1 MKLNSYFEGAWL
13 ILLCLCDI
21 PKSSYCVPLT
31 VAVETVTTV
40 ASIESVATH
49 CIQGRHLLPVRLKL
63 IFAES
68 RVNFQRRLLS
78 KRDGEIIYFF
88 FIIV

>member
-1 MKLNSYFEGAWL
+1 MSPAKTLFNSIEFMF
-13 ILLCLCDI
+13 ICLD
-21 PKSSYCVPLT
+21 CVPLT

-40 ASIESVATH
+40 ASIESVVTH
-49 CIQGRHLLPVRLKL
+49 CIHGRHLLPVRLKL

-68 RVNFQRRLLS
+68 RGNFQGKLLS

-88 FIIV
+88 L